1 VNKKIKN
8 TIFLKHYFQLDSNNI
23 TYSGGSLFSLIKLF
37 LCANKGK
44 NGDIIRGLARTTSVK
59 IDVDRSDVKRQNG
72 LKLVTLKGSES
83 GIRMAKVCLI
93 SFAYHIWELSLTAT
107 WLMIKQTDIHI

>member
-1 VNKKIKN
+1 M
-8 TIFLKHYFQLDSNNI
+8 
-23 TYSGGSLFSLIKLF
+23 
-37 LCANKGK
+37 CANKGK

-93 SFAYHIWELSLTAT
+93 SFAYHIWELSLIAT
-107 WLMIKQTDIHI
+107 WFDITDIHI